1 MLIPFLKSKLK
12 GDLMKVVGLTA
23 VTNLI
28 KIGISLITTKVV
40 AVLVGP
46 NGVALLGQFTNL
58 LTTLTTTSTGG
69 ISNGVVKYVS
79 QYEKDEKQYYAYIN
93 TALSITLTSS
103 FLTSLFLVVFA
114 KQLCLSL
121 FGEIS
126 YLSVIYVT
134 AFTILLYA
142 INTLLLSVIN
152 GRKMYDKFILI
163 NLLSSITGFVFTLIL
178 VYFLKTYGALLAL
191 ATYQSVV
198 IIITIYLIKKN
209 RIFILRSVGLSFAKE
224 KWRNLLGYSLM
235 ALVALVWPLANILI
249 RSTLIVQV
257 STSSAGIWE
266 GMTKVSVLISAIVGT
281 AVSTYFL
288 PRFSEVNDEKI
299 LRKEIVSGLKI
310 ILLFTFGIVVCLY
323 LFRVN
328 IIEILFT
335 NEFSSMKDL
344 FIYQLS
350 GDFFWVAKMLLTVV
364 LVAKA
369 MTLKYILLEI
379 IFGFMYIALSMLL
392 IYNGFGVESVPIAHL
407 IYNLL
412 YFIMMLFVFRKLL
425 FPNKEYK

>member
-1 MLIPFLKSKLK
+1 LKS
-12 GDLMKVVGLTA
+12 
-23 VTNLI
+23 
-28 KIGISLITTKVV
+28 
-40 AVLVGP
+40 
-46 NGVALLGQFTNL
+46 
-58 LTTLTTTSTGG
+58 
-69 ISNGVVKYVS
+69 
-79 QYEKDEKQYYAYIN
+79 
-93 TALSITLTSS
+93 LS
-103 FLTSLFLVVFA
+103 
-114 KQLCLSL
+114 
-121 FGEIS
+121 
-126 YLSVIYVT
+126 
-134 AFTILLYA
+134 
-142 INTLLLSVIN
+142 
-152 GRKMYDKFILI
+152 
-163 NLLSSITGFVFTLIL
+163 
-178 VYFLKTYGALLAL
+178 
-191 ATYQSVV
+191 
-198 IIITIYLIKKN
+198 
-209 RIFILRSVGLSFAKE
+209 LSFAKE
-224 KWRNLLGYSLM
+224 KWKNLLGFSLM

-281 AVSTYFL
+281 AISTYFL

-299 LRKEIVSGLKI
+299 LRKEILSGLKI
-310 ILLFTFGIVVCLY
+310 ILLFTLAIVMCLY
-323 LFRVN
+323 LFRVT

-344 FIYQLS
+344 FLYQLS

-425 FPNKEYK
+425 LPNKEYK

>member
-12 GDLMKVVGLTA
+12 GDLVKVVGLTA

-79 QYEKDEKQYYAYIN
+79 QYEKAEKQYYAYIN

-134 AFTILLYA
+134 AFTILLYV

-152 GRKMYDKFILI
+152 GRKMYNKFILI
-163 NLLSSITGFVFTLIL
+163 NLLSSITGFVFFSYSSNLFNIS
-178 VYFLKTYGALLAL
+178 
-191 ATYQSVV
+191 SV
-198 IIITIYLIKKN
+198 
-209 RIFILRSVGLSFAKE
+209 E
-224 KWRNLLGYSLM
+224 
-235 ALVALVWPLANILI
+235 
-249 RSTLIVQV
+249 V
-257 STSSAGIWE
+257 S
-266 GMTKVSVLISAIVGT
+266 
-281 AVSTYFL
+281 
-288 PRFSEVNDEKI
+288 
-299 LRKEIVSGLKI
+299 
-310 ILLFTFGIVVCLY
+310 
-323 LFRVN
+323 
-328 IIEILFT
+328 
-335 NEFSSMKDL
+335 
-344 FIYQLS
+344 
-350 GDFFWVAKMLLTVV
+350 
-364 LVAKA
+364 
-369 MTLKYILLEI
+369 
-379 IFGFMYIALSMLL
+379 
-392 IYNGFGVESVPIAHL
+392 
-407 IYNLL
+407 
-412 YFIMMLFVFRKLL
+412 
-425 FPNKEYK
+425 